1 MGKTVTFS
9 DKKTIIYIPYEDRK
23 GEWMTMALDRYRF
36 QRRIYHASKVLNPIL
51 EKNIQIMRSQSHTQN
66 LETHNVK
73 DL

>member
-9 DKKTIIYIPYEDRK
+9 DKKTIIFIPYEDRK

-36 QRRIYHASKVLNPIL
+36 QRGINHVSKILNPIL
-51 EKNIQIMRSQSHTQN
+51 EKNLQIMRTQSHIQN
-66 LETHNVK
+66 LETHNVN